1 MAQAPDVKTSS
12 ESKERNERR
21 ENSAEGRSEN
31 ALREAAGAAQTT
43 TSAAR
48 LGGMA
53 ARETT
58 RQTGQA
64 MRQGAAASTEA
75 VRSAGYRAGDAVRKE
90 AETLAEA
97 QRGLMEE
104 SAAQFEM
111 VGRQIAESAEQTA
124 ETLRGFVL
132 LPAITGRGFPNLQEN
147 VSGLVDGVVRT
158 NLRILREMMRFT
170 NPAQLFEAQR
180 QFMYEYTSALLQG
193 TGSIMRIAHQATE
206 QALRPIEEQI
216 EMRQGGGQRGRGDQ
230 GVVADV
236 MNTDVRI
243 ASPDD
248 SVQQASRMMREE
260 DSGVLP
266 VGEGD
271 RLVGVVTDRDITLR
285 LVAEGKDPNLTKVRE
300 VMTPETKYVFED
312 EDLRR
317 VADNMAEQ
325 QVRRLPVLNR
335 GKRLVGIVSLGDI
348 ARSGRPAKLSGR
360 ALGGI
365 SRETSQHAAE

>member
-1 MAQAPDVKTSS
+1 
-12 ESKERNERR
+12 
-21 ENSAEGRSEN
+21 
-31 ALREAAGAAQTT
+31 
-43 TSAAR
+43 
-48 LGGMA
+48 
-53 ARETT
+53 
-58 RQTGQA
+58 

-90 AETLAEA
+90 AETLAES
-97 QRGLMEE
+97 QSGLMEE

-124 ETLRGFVL
+124 ETLRGFL
-132 LPAITGRGFPNLQEN
+132 RLPAITGRGFPNVQEN
-147 VSGLVDGVVRT
+147 VSGLVEGVVQT

-180 QFMYEYTSALLQG
+180 QFMHEYTSALLQG
-193 TGSIMRIAHQATE
+193 TGSIMRIAHRATE

-216 EMRQGGGQRGRGDQ
+216 EMRQGVGQRGRGNQ

-236 MNTDVRI
+236 MSTGVRI
-243 ASPDD
+243 ASPED
-248 SVQQASRMMREE
+248 SVQQASRIMREE

-271 RLVGVVTDRDITLR
+271 RLVGMVTDRDITLR
-285 LVAEGKDPNLTKVRE
+285 LVAEGKDAARTKVRE

-312 EDLRR
+312 EDLSH

-335 GKRLVGIVSLGDI
+335 DKRIVGIISLGDI
-348 ARSGRPAKLSGR
+348 ARSGRPAELSGR

-365 SRETSQHAAE
+365 SRGTSQQAAE